1 MRPRI
6 ISGTVRHSFT
16 LGFALLLA
24 ACAGTGPGYEEH
36 LAALPPI
43 APHSSRLTVFR
54 TSESLQYAGRAASVK
69 VDGRELGG
77 CAYSSFQTF
86 YVPAGPHVLAAE
98 MWDAPGTC
106 RLTVNLIGGEDYFYE
121 ITPRAENYLS
131 ALVGTLIGGVAGATA
146 ATGAGFAAM
155 GAESAGKACGG
166 AFSIVAVDENVA
178 HGKLK
183 ALRMSN

>member
-1 MRPRI
+1 
-6 ISGTVRHSFT
+6 
-16 LGFALLLA
+16 LGFALLLT
-24 ACAGTGPGYEEH
+24 ACAGTGPAYVEH

-54 TSESLQYAGRAASVK
+54 TSGNLQYSGRAASVN
-69 VDGRELGG
+69 VDGRELGS

-86 YVPAGPHVLAAE
+86 YVSAGPHVLAAE
-98 MWDAPGTC
+98 MWDAPGSC
-106 RLTVNLIGGEDYFYE
+106 RVTVNLIGGEDYFYE

-131 ALVGTLIGGVAGATA
+131 ALAGMLIGGMAGATA

-178 HGKLK
+178 RDRLK
-183 ALRMSN
+183 ALRMSH